1 MYNSLFEIDK
11 FHIQINYYKFKIVLS
26 TSFEILNSVTFST
39 QFDLKKNNILILM
52 EELRFNSLTLLY

>member
-39 QFDLKKNNILILM
+39 QFDLKKII
-52 EELRFNSLTLLY
+52 F